1 MIKHEKQKTKQKRS
15 RIIYFELYPHPEG
28 TMKNKVLRSENEEHI
43 RKCIDL
49 HKDRQTLCFTVAN
62 FRHDYF

>member
-1 MIKHEKQKTKQKRS
+1 MIL
-15 RIIYFELYPHPEG
+15 IIYFELYPHHEG

-49 HKDRQTLCFTVAN
+49 HKDRQTLYFTVAN